1 MFYDG
6 SVHKLQINM
15 VNELGDTALHMASKW
30 GYGECVQQREVGGG
44 GGGGKKDNNRHFV
57 FNSSNQACTKCMKCT

>member
-6 SVHKLQINM
+6 SVHKLKINM

-30 GYGECVQQREVGGG
+30 GYGECEQQREVGVWGRGG
-44 GGGGKKDNNRHFV
+44 GRW
-57 FNSSNQACTKCMKCT
+57 

>member
-6 SVHKLQINM
+6 SVHKLQVNM

-30 GYGECVQQREVGGG
+30 GYGECEQQREKGAAGADSPPLV
-44 GGGGKKDNNRHFV
+44 RVRTV
-57 FNSSNQACTKCMKCT
+57 FEGP

>member
-15 VNELGDTALHMASKW
+15 INELGDTALHMASKW
-30 GYGECVQQREVGGG
+30 GYGECVQQREVEGGG
-44 GGGGKKDNNRHFV
+44 GGARKTTTDTLSLIALIRHAQNV
-57 FNSSNQACTKCMKCT
+57 

>member
-30 GYGECVQQREVGGG
+30 GYGECVQQREVEGGG
-44 GGGGKKDNNRHFV
+44 GGGQER
-57 FNSSNQACTKCMKCT
+57 QQQTLCL